1 MRPRNLRLPHN
12 GWMSLVEE
20 LVNFLLPTRCSLCQ
34 AIGAALCRECDLKF
48 EGLGRPVS
56 RGSLQGWAATSYS
69 EDSARLIT
77 AFKEEGQTS
86 LAGSL
91 AAKLRAGFS
100 YFGEQ
105 CRIDS
110 GRTLLAVAP
119 SRKENAKLR
128 GYHPVK
134 ILAKRFIK
142 SAGVELE
149 LYSGLRF
156 IREVQDQARLSTADR
171 AANLGGSMAV
181 ADDLSGRTVLLID
194 DIVTTGATILEARRA
209 LEAAGARVVG
219 FLAFSETILKTRT
232 KN

>member
-1 MRPRNLRLPHN
+1 
-12 GWMSLVEE
+12 V
-20 LVNFLLPTRCSLCQ
+20 
-34 AIGAALCRECDLKF
+34 
-48 EGLGRPVS
+48 
-56 RGSLQGWAATSYS
+56 ATSYS
-69 EDSARLIT
+69 EDSARLIK
-77 AFKEEGQTS
+77 AFKEDGQTS

-91 AAKLRAGFS
+91 ATKLRAGLS
-100 YFGEQ
+100 YLGDHCDIE
-105 CRIDS
+105 S

-142 SAGVELE
+142 TAGVELE
-149 LYSGLRF
+149 LYSRLRF

-171 AANLGGSMAV
+171 AANLGGSMTV
-181 ADDLSGRTVLLID
+181 EDELSGRTVLLID

-209 LEAAGARVVG
+209 LEAAGAKVVG
-219 FLAFSETILKTRT
+219 FLAFSETILKTHT